1 MIKEEYL
8 KLDYQ
13 VCFKLYVASK
23 EIIRKYTPL
32 LEKLDLTYTQYITM
46 LALWEKDQI
55 SVKELGEKLYLDS
68 GTLTPLLNKLK
79 SKGLIDKT
87 KQEKDGRELI
97 LSLTKK
103 GIELKEKALDI
114 PEAIAGCV
122 KLEKDEAIEFFG
134 LLNKVLQ
141 GFYEKTQ
148 YRYI

>member
-23 EIIRKYTPL
+23 EIIRKYNPL
-32 LEKLDLTYTQYITM
+32 LEELDLTYTQYITM

-79 SKGLIDKT
+79 SKGLINKV

-103 GIELKEKALDI
+103 GIELKKKALNI
-114 PEAIAGCV
+114 PEAIGKCV

-141 GFYEKTQ
+141 GFYGE
-148 YRYI
+148 

>member
-55 SVKELGEKLYLDS
+55 SVKELGNVIYVNDALPAKLASSNVVTPKGTEKE
-68 GTLTPLLNKLK
+68 P
-79 SKGLIDKT
+79 
-87 KQEKDGRELI
+87 
-97 LSLTKK
+97 
-103 GIELKEKALDI
+103 AL
-114 PEAIAGCV
+114 A
-122 KLEKDEAIEFFG
+122 
-134 LLNKVLQ
+134 
-141 GFYEKTQ
+141 
-148 YRYI
+148 

>member
-103 GIELKEKALDI
+103 GIELKEKALNI

-122 KLEKDEAIEFFG
+122 KLEKNESIEFFG

-141 GFYEKTQ
+141 GFYGE
-148 YRYI
+148 

>member
-55 SVKELGEKLYLDS
+55 SVKDLGEKLYLDS

-103 GIELKEKALDI
+103 GIELKEKALNI
-114 PEAIAGCV
+114 PEAIASCV

-141 GFYEKTQ
+141 GFYGE
-148 YRYI
+148 

>member
-23 EIIRKYTPL
+23 EIIRKYNPL
-32 LEKLDLTYTQYITM
+32 LEELDLTYTQYITM

-79 SKGLIDKT
+79 SKGLINKV

-97 LSLTKK
+97 LLLTKK
-103 GIELKEKALDI
+103 GIELKKKALNI
-114 PEAIAGCV
+114 PEAIGKCV
-122 KLEKDEAIEFFG
+122 KLEKDEAIGFFG

-141 GFYEKTQ
+141 GFYGE
-148 YRYI
+148 

>member
-1 MIKEEYL
+1 MKMIKEEYL

-122 KLEKDEAIEFFG
+122 ELEKDEAIEFFG

-141 GFYEKTQ
+141 GFYGE
-148 YRYI
+148 

>member
-1 MIKEEYL
+1 MKMIKEEYL

-114 PEAIAGCV
+114 PEAIASCV

-141 GFYEKTQ
+141 GFYGE
-148 YRYI
+148 

>member
-122 KLEKDEAIEFFG
+122 KLEKDEAIEFFE

-141 GFYEKTQ
+141 GFYGE
-148 YRYI
+148 

>member
-23 EIIRKYTPL
+23 EIIRKYAPL

-79 SKGLIDKT
+79 SKGLIDKA

-103 GIELKEKALDI
+103 GIELKEKALNI
-114 PEAIAGCV
+114 PEAIASCV

-141 GFYEKTQ
+141 GFYGE
-148 YRYI
+148 

>member
-23 EIIRKYTPL
+23 EIIKKYAPL

-141 GFYEKTQ
+141 GFYGE
-148 YRYI
+148 

>member
-55 SVKELGEKLYLDS
+55 SVKELGEKLYLNS
-68 GTLTPLLNKLK
+68 GTLTPLLSKLK
-79 SKGLIDKT
+79 SKGLIDKA

-114 PEAIAGCV
+114 PEAIAGSV

-141 GFYEKTQ
+141 GFYGE
-148 YRYI
+148 